1 MLKSRKGFV
10 RVAVEEGIDGGLVP
24 VYHFGNT
31 AILDFAP
38 QASLSVHHTSELP
51 VRCQRSCVVCDRGL
65 EHTVVLGQQ
74 AEYQQQV

>member
-1 MLKSRKGFV
+1 MFMVSKKAENVMLKSRKGFV

-38 QASLSVHHTSELP
+38 QASL
-51 VRCQRSCVVCDRGL
+51 
-65 EHTVVLGQQ
+65 
-74 AEYQQQV
+74 